1 MNITLKPEQEKLIQQ
16 HMALGRFSSV
26 DEALSRALQLLD
38 EQYNDEWIEEVRV
51 KVDEAKAS
59 VERGEVLP
67 LDTVMSRLQAKFQ
80 QAREQQG

>member
-80 QAREQQG
+80 QVREQQG

>member
-51 KVDEAKAS
+51 KVNEAKAS
-59 VERGEVLP
+59 VERGDVLP

-80 QAREQQG
+80 QAREQ